1 MLYYGYFSHI
11 DTQGYK
17 PYMRYSLL
25 GGVGAMEE
33 NIAFI
38 SWGGPHYSDTGSV
51 ESSIKVLEYSMMYN
65 DSSCCNNGHRDNIL
79 TALHNRVS
87 IGVAYNSSVVYLV
100 EDFENYY
107 VNLKPTVVRYSVS
120 LNGTPLNS
128 SLKSEG
134 IAVFFDPVPVAENAS
149 TLDSGPREYDPG
161 TLIGG
166 VVPPCILSCG
176 GFRTGM
182 TVQADNWQF
191 DSSQLTISF
200 SLVQFVQKYGAGVYT
215 LYLLAGTDTSTS
227 LTSISV
233 FEG

>member
-1 MLYYGYFSHI
+1 MLYYGYFSHV

-25 GGVGAMEE
+25 GGVGSMEE

-38 SWGGPHYSDTGSV
+38 SWGGPHYGDISSV

-65 DSSCCNNGHRDNIL
+65 DSACCNNGHRDNIL
-79 TALHNRVS
+79 TPLHNRVS
-87 IGVAYNSSVVYLV
+87 IGIAYNSSVVYFV

-107 VNLKPTVVRYSVS
+107 INLNPTVLKYSVT

-128 SLKSEG
+128 TFKPDG
-134 IAVFFDPVPVAENAS
+134 MAVFYDPTPVPENTS
-149 TLDSGPREYDPG
+149 SLNTGPREYDPG
-161 TLIGG
+161 TLVGG
-166 VVPPCILSCG
+166 VVPPCALFCG
-176 GFRTGM
+176 GFRTGI
-182 TVQADNWQF
+182 TVYADNWQY
-191 DSSQLTISF
+191 DSTQVAISF
-200 SLVQFVQKYGAGVYT
+200 SLAHFVQKYGAGVYT
-215 LYLLAGTDTSTS
+215 LYLLAGNSTSTS